1 MKAAAVA
8 VADVAAALLQ
18 VGSSPPQARMLAEDG
33 RRAETHDPRKGA
45 RQRTRSQIGASK
57 ELLALWSCPPEA
69 KSHAVASTSPPTK
82 PHTNT
87 FSKKMAQ

>member
-1 MKAAAVA
+1 MNAAAA
-8 VADVAAALLQ
+8 AAADAAAALLQ

-69 KSHAVASTSPPTK
+69 KSHAGASTSLLTK
-82 PHTNT
+82 SQTST